1 MQLVDALLEEYRTV
15 RQESLEAA
23 GRLQSV
29 SQYLLAA
36 MGVVVTVAVLA
47 AEKNRTLGAG
57 LVMLL
62 TPISVVFGTAMMTLE
77 LQRMLGPRRYMRQL
91 ERRINALLEPAEGPG
106 LGWETNRVPGGF
118 RPLNPFPVAFGTA
131 VVGIAVAAPAIG
143 GLILHDDLTTLYWL
157 GVVADVGVGVV
168 LVLVFRRSV
177 NPTLRDMEKDE
188 PG

>member
-1 MQLVDALLEEYRTV
+1 MEVVDALLEEYKTV

-36 MGVVVTVAVLA
+36 MGVVITVAVLA
-47 AEKNRTLGAG
+47 ADQNRTLGAG

-77 LQRMLGPRRYMRQL
+77 IQRMVGPRRYMRGL
-91 ERRINALLEPAEGPG
+91 ERRINALLVSAEDPG
-106 LGWETNRVPGGF
+106 LGWETNRIPGGF

-131 VVGIAVAAPAIG
+131 VVGIAAAAPAIG

-157 GVVADVGVGVV
+157 GVAADVVVGTVLAVV
-168 LVLVFRRSV
+168 FWRFVY
-177 NPTLRDMEKDE
+177 PTIRDMERDV
-188 PG
+188 PI